1 MVEIHS
7 KTSLPLGAALCR
19 AGITAP
25 LPPIAAAPSPV
36 VRLGAVTP
44 TVSLQPWWGSQ
55 RLSYKAGFDGGWL
68 ATTVAVTK
76 VGASTAFT

>member
-1 MVEIHS
+1 M
-7 KTSLPLGAALCR
+7 CR

-25 LPPIAAAPSPV
+25 LPPTAAAPLLV

-44 TVSLQPWWGSQ
+44 TVSSQPWWAFRRVGY
-55 RLSYKAGFDGGWL
+55 RAGFDGGWL

>member
-1 MVEIHS
+1 M
-7 KTSLPLGAALCR
+7 CR
-19 AGITAP
+19 AGITVQLP
-25 LPPIAAAPSPV
+25 LIAAAPSPV

-44 TVSLQPWWGSQ
+44 MVLLQPWWVSQ
-55 RLSYKAGFDGGWL
+55 RLGYRAGFDGGWL

>member
-7 KTSLPLGAALCR
+7 KTSLRLEAALCR
-19 AGITAP
+19 EGITAQ
-25 LPPIAAAPSPV
+25 LPPIVAAPLPV

-44 TVSLQPWWGSQ
+44 TVLLQPSSDSQ
-55 RLSYKAGFDGGWL
+55 RLSYKAGFAGGWL
-68 ATTVAVTK
+68 AITVAVMK